1 MVHFCNGQFFV
12 ERSELCLVLRQ
23 GYQSDSEN
31 LCTKGIRAT
40 SVRVNES
47 TVGPGIDPRIGSH
60 AKLLLLD
67 ISLRYRASRDG
78 PVINRRFAERM
89 LLQGR
94 YGFPAPTGRRQA
106 HAAELRNF
114 LPHRRGFQFPLAA
127 SEAQQR
133 RNVALAVEAASAP
146 VPTLQR
152 D

>member
-1 MVHFCNGQFFV
+1 MRALWAQGLIHVLDLTRSCCYWILACAIGQ
-12 ERSELCLVLRQ
+12 
-23 GYQSDSEN
+23 
-31 LCTKGIRAT
+31 
-40 SVRVNES
+40 
-47 TVGPGIDPRIGSH
+47 PRWP
-60 AKLLLLD
+60 
-67 ISLRYRASRDG
+67 RD
-78 PVINRRFAERM
+78 NRRFAERM

-94 YGFPAPTGRRQA
+94 YGFPAPTGRRLA